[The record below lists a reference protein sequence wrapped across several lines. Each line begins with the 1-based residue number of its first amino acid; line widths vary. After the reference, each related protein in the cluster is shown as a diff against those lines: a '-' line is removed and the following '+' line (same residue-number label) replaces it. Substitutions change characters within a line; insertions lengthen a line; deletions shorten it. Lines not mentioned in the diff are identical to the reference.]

1 MSIVAISESRTV
13 PVQEDLTQEDLQLSI
28 LRGLEKMHR
37 VDKSITPGV
46 SLVKGEW
53 AVLKDDD
60 TVERAGLTAVANC
73 YLVFAGTDRFD
84 AKATGKVTLIMASQ
98 VVVKTTKYDASA
110 TYHVGDLLCVMNL
123 GGGESYVTPV
133 LTNEPARAKVV
144 SVGDG
149 YLVYEIL

>member
-1 MSIVAISESRTV
+1 MSIVAISENRTV
-13 PVQEDLTQEDLQLSI
+13 PVQEDLTREDLQLSI

-37 VDKSITPGV
+37 VDKKVAAGV

-60 TVERAGLTAVANC
+60 TVERAGADAVANC

-84 AKATGKVTLIMASQ
+84 AKATGQVTIIMASQ
-98 VVVKTTKYDASA
+98 IVVKTTMYDATA
-110 TYHVGDLLCVMNL
+110 DYHVGDLLSVKAVT
-123 GGGESYVTPV
+123 GSSYVTKAGV
-133 LTNEPARAKVV
+133 DEPARAKVV
-144 SVGDG
+144 ALGDG